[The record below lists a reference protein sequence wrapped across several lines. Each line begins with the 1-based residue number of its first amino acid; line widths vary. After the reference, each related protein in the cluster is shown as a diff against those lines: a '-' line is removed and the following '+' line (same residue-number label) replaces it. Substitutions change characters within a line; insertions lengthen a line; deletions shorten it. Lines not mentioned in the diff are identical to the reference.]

1 MSSLKEYYMQFM
13 TKPTQNFWLQ
23 LLRYLLSGGLAFVV
37 DKLLFLLTR
46 YYFDLD
52 KYISTTIGFSVGL
65 VITYLLSIK
74 WIFNE
79 HRISDRRA
87 EVAIF
92 ALIGLVGMGLMNLFM
107 WMFTSVFHFQ
117 NDFFSNLCSSVLVTL
132 WNFLAKK
139 YILFSHSKLDKH

>member
-1 MSSLKEYYMQFM
+1 M
-13 TKPTQNFWLQ
+13 
-23 LLRYLLSGGLAFVV
+23 V

-92 ALIGLVGMGLMNLFM
+92 ALIGLVGMGLMILFM
-107 WMFTSVFHFQ
+107 WMFTNLFFFN
-117 NDFFSNLCSSVLVTL
+117 NDFISNICSSILVTL
-132 WNFLAKK
+132 WNVLEKK
-139 YILFSHSKLDKH
+139 YILFSKSK